1 MPLRKVRKSFQCEVG
16 GAEPMGETRVR
27 GAGEDV
33 LGETQLGD
41 SSKTLKDRGVDD
53 RLQKCAESI
62 VGAKAHDL
70 VNGICND
77 DASTQWHLDLNLRS
91 EPPGREGPSSI
102 LKHRATAAHAY
113 RALVRRS

>member
-1 MPLRKVRKSFQCEVG
+1 
-16 GAEPMGETRVR
+16 MGETRVR